1 MHRVLLVTVFFIR
14 FSRVLRARF
23 IAIKMIRMI
32 AIITLTLLLFSA
44 NNKIIC
50 DPGVVEPTESES
62 DAYSQPEV
70 WSSML
75 QEWTIK

>member
-1 MHRVLLVTVFFIR
+1 
-14 FSRVLRARF
+14 
-23 IAIKMIRMI
+23 MIRMI
-32 AIITLTLLLFSA
+32 SITLIFLLFSA

-50 DPGVVEPTESES
+50 DPGAVEQTESES

-70 WSSML
+70 WSNML